1 MKATIYDV
9 AREAGVSIAAVSQ
22 VMNGKGKISEERR
35 AEILKTMERLNY
47 QPSVIASALTGKKT
61 FTLGLLVP
69 DISNPFFAEI
79 ARAVED
85 QGHHLGYS
93 LVICSTDNKDERV
106 ERYLNLLQQKSIDGM
121 IIGTG
126 MDNKE
131 MLTPLMKQGIPI
143 AMIAREMP
151 DIGVHTVVVDDCVG
165 GALAAKHLLD
175 LGHTRLAIL
184 AEHAKVI
191 SSRERVRGFRNTLEE
206 AGVVLPDSGV
216 RNCHYTVEDGKR
228 QAIALLEESAGVR
241 PTALFCCNDMLAIG
255 ALQAAKQL
263 GLKVPEQLSVIG
275 FDNTILASVT
285 DPPLTTVAQPIEPMG
300 KRVVDLLIQELKKES
315 TTKQRVVLRPELM
328 IRQSTASPT
337 EVD

>member
-35 AEILKTMERLNY
+35 TEILKVMEKLNY

-61 FTLGLLVP
+61 YTLGLLVP

-85 QGHHLGYS
+85 QGHNLGYS

-106 ERYLNLLQQKSIDGM
+106 ERYLNLLQQKSVDGM

-131 MLTPLMKQGIPI
+131 MLTPLMERSIPVV
-143 AMIAREMP
+143 MIAREMP
-151 DIGVHTVVVDDCVG
+151 DLAVHTVVVDDFVG
-165 GALAAKHLLD
+165 GTLSAKHLLE
-175 LGHTRLAIL
+175 LGHTRMAIL
-184 AEHAKVI
+184 AEHTKVT
-191 SSRERVRGFRNTLEE
+191 SSRERVKGFVTTLAE
-206 AGVVLPDSGV
+206 AGIALPEARV
-216 RNCHYTVEDGKR
+216 RNCRYTVEDGKR
-228 QAIALLEESAGVR
+228 EAIELLEKPAAER

-263 GLKVPEQLSVIG
+263 KLRVPEDISVIG

-285 DPPLTTVAQPIEPMG
+285 DPPLTTIAQPIEPMG
-300 KRVVDLLIQELKKES
+300 KQVVDLLILELKKKS
-315 TTKQRVVLRPELM
+315 QVKQRIVMPPELI
-328 IRQSTASPT
+328 IRQSTAAPAK
-337 EVD
+337 

>member
-35 AEILKTMERLNY
+35 AEILKVMEKLNY

-61 FTLGLLVP
+61 YTLGLLVP

-85 QGHHLGYS
+85 QGHNLGYS

-106 ERYLNLLQQKSIDGM
+106 ERYLSLLQQKSVDGM

-131 MLTPLMKQGIPI
+131 MLTPLMERSIPVV
-143 AMIAREMP
+143 MIAREMP
-151 DIGVHTVVVDDCVG
+151 DLAVHTVVVDDFVG
-165 GALAAKHLLD
+165 GKLAAEHLLK
-175 LGHTRLAIL
+175 LGHVNMAIL
-184 AEHAKVI
+184 AEHTKVT
-191 SSRERVRGFRNTLEE
+191 SSRERVRGFMSTLTE
-206 AGVVLPDSGV
+206 AGIQLPEERV
-216 RNCHYTVEDGKR
+216 RNCRYTVEDGKR
-228 QAIALLEESAGVR
+228 QAIELLEKSAAAR

-263 GLKVPEQLSVIG
+263 KLRVPEDISVIG

-285 DPPLTTVAQPIEPMG
+285 DPPLTTIAQPIEPMG
-300 KRVVDLLIQELKKES
+300 KHVVDLLILELKKKS
-315 TTKQRVVLRPELM
+315 QAKQRVVMRPELI
-328 IRQSTASPT
+328 IRQSTTVPAK
-337 EVD
+337 